1 MKCLVAAIAVVLC
14 VPAATTQAEKPKEN
28 LKRLSVLLKKGATP
42 EVKLSKDETE
52 EFERLLLEVLPGQDQ
67 IGADKQWHVKLH
79 GSTGFFQVDLKKKG
93 DEPNE
98 RFMWFHILYFP
109 EGKESYGSEDFGEYR
124 GMGAKDVHYFIL
136 VGNLEIRAVADAEEY
151 RDDEK
156 IKEMLNA
163 FKLKAIEKL

>member
-1 MKCLVAAIAVVLC
+1 MKCLVAAMAVALC
-14 VPAATTQAEKPKEN
+14 VPAATAQAEKPKKN

-52 EFERLLLEVLPGQDQ
+52 EFERLLFDILPGQDQ
-67 IGADKQWHVKLH
+67 IGADKQWHVQLH
-79 GSTGFFQVDLKKKG
+79 GSTSFFQVELRKKG

-109 EGKESYGSEDFGEYR
+109 EGKESYGSEDFGDCR
-124 GMGAKDVHYFIL
+124 GMGAKDAHYFIL

-151 RDDEK
+151 HNDEK